1 MGTAAKTLIAVLLSM
16 LRVASIVIASL
27 VTAEGITCMAVV
39 ATYNYGLSLL
49 IVAGVL
55 TVATECIISRMW
67 MALGG
72 KAKSTAF

>member
-1 MGTAAKTLIAVLLSM
+1 MSTAAKTLIIVLLSM
-16 LRVASIVIASL
+16 PRVASVVIASL
-27 VTAEGITCMAVV
+27 VTAEGISCMSLA
-39 ATYNYGLSLL
+39 ATYNYGLLLL

-55 TVATECIISRMW
+55 TVATECITSRMW